1 VILVDSNILMYASG
15 AEHPNK
21 APSLAFLRRVAAG
34 EVEATVDAEALQEV
48 IHRYRALHRWAE
60 GRGVYELARTLFPE
74 VLAITGAVMD
84 YAKQIVD
91 KDAPRVVAIVI
102 RNLRG
107 GYAQG
112 TRRKASGQGWCRYFS
127 QSSAVKSLFASDRLR
142 ASAMRSSNETEKWK
156 RMELSPT
163 A

>member
-1 VILVDSNILMYASG
+1 MILVDSNILMYASG

-21 APSLAFLRRVAAG
+21 APSVAFLRRVAAG

-91 KDAPRVVAIVI
+91 KDDGISARDAVHAAVIAEYKLEGICTFDQDFDRIRGCKRVGLHPAP
-102 RNLRG
+102 
-107 GYAQG
+107 
-112 TRRKASGQGWCRYFS
+112 
-127 QSSAVKSLFASDRLR
+127 SDR
-142 ASAMRSSNETEKWK
+142 
-156 RMELSPT
+156 
-163 A
+163 